1 MKKIFHFN
9 KAFLPCAAVSMLI
22 ILSFIPAVLIRGIN
36 QSIEFKPGI
45 IEEVRITPSVSSD
58 SVRKALADIKGTDV
72 KQIGDPEDGLFQIR
86 AGIQEKKNATQSL
99 LKFANIKL
107 LKTFGM
113 DSVQVIK
120 TDFIGAQ
127 YSSSLIR
134 NTVFL
139 VSATFLLIWLYATIR
154 FRWDFALGA
163 IIALIHDS
171 LIMLSYIAWSG
182 IEFSTTTIAA
192 ILTII
197 GYSIN
202 ATVVILD
209 RVRENSNLYP
219 QKGIAEI
226 FNMALTETMSRSLI
240 TTITTMMAS
249 ISLYIFTTGSI
260 KDFAEVLNIGLI
272 SGCYSS
278 IFISSGFIV
287 FLRSLKPVE
296 KIENNEQSGIE
307 TYSPLISGGRTK

>member
-1 MKKIFHFN
+1 MKKIFRFD

-134 NTVFL
+134 NTIFL

>member
-1 MKKIFHFN
+1 MKKIFRFD

-134 NTVFL
+134 NTIFL

-209 RVRENSNLYP
+209 RVRENSNL
-219 QKGIAEI
+219 
-226 FNMALTETMSRSLI
+226 
-240 TTITTMMAS
+240 
-249 ISLYIFTTGSI
+249 
-260 KDFAEVLNIGLI
+260 
-272 SGCYSS
+272 
-278 IFISSGFIV
+278 
-287 FLRSLKPVE
+287 
-296 KIENNEQSGIE
+296 
-307 TYSPLISGGRTK
+307 

>member
-1 MKKIFHFN
+1 MKKIFRFD

-58 SVRKALADIKGTDV
+58 SVRKAIADIKGTDV

-134 NTVFL
+134 NTIFL